1 MQPGT
6 YVIYKKY
13 IGIILHSYENKT
25 SDVMLFDYRG
35 FDRVVKQIDDYM
47 LTIQESLFSAMG

>member
-13 IGIILHSYENKT
+13 IGIVLSSYENKT
-25 SDVMLFDYRG
+25 SDVLLYHYHG
-35 FDRVVKQIDDYM
+35 FDKVVKQIDDYM